1 MTAVIPEG
9 RPELRED
16 FNDFFDTAL
25 CGFLIA
31 SPEGRI
37 LRINARLA
45 GWIGKPPAD
54 FQGAL
59 ISDILTIAGKMYYET
74 HLGPL
79 LRMQGFFDE
88 IALELALPGKE
99 RLPVIVNALE
109 RRDQAGVPVFI
120 RVTIFKA
127 TERRRYERDLLAARE
142 AAVKAN
148 NELRELNATLGQRV
162 ADEVKERLNLEGT
175 LFDERHSATLREQF
189 IAVLGHDLRNPLASI
204 DGGLRLIER
213 TPLNEKA
220 LTIAAMLRNSVAR
233 MADIIENV
241 MDFARGRLG
250 GGFTLNRSDC
260 ELEPVLLH
268 VVQELRIAWSTRVIE
283 SEFSL
288 GASVNCDPGRIS
300 QLLSNL
306 IANALTHGA
315 ADGPVCVRAASDH
328 DAFEMSVANLGDPI
342 PSAAFERLFK
352 PFTRDDVRPSQ
363 HGLGLGLYIA
373 SEIAG
378 AHGGVLSAASSA
390 EETRFTF
397 RMQVRPECS

>member
-1 MTAVIPEG
+1 VAVIPESE
-9 RPELRED
+9 PELRED

-45 GWIGKPPAD
+45 GWVGKPPAD
-54 FQGAL
+54 FQGGL
-59 ISDILTIAGKMYYET
+59 ISDILTLAGKVYYET

-88 IALELALPGKE
+88 IALELAGPGKE
-99 RLPVIVNALE
+99 RLPVIVNGLE
-109 RRDQAGVPVFI
+109 RRDENGVPLFI

-127 TERRRYERDLLAARE
+127 TERRRYERDLLAARK

-148 NELRELNATLGQRV
+148 NELRDLNATLGQRV
-162 ADEVKERLNLEGT
+162 ADEVKEKLSLQGT

-220 LTIAAMLRNSVAR
+220 LTIAAMLRKSVAR
-233 MADIIENV
+233 MANLIDNV

-260 ELEPVLLH
+260 EMEPVLLH
-268 VVQELRIAWSTRVIE
+268 VVQELRTVWADRIIE
-283 SEFSL
+283 TEFSL
-288 GASVNCDPGRIS
+288 GEPVNCDVGRIS

-315 ADGPVCVRAASDH
+315 ADGPVWVRAVTDR

-352 PFTRDDVRPSQ
+352 PFTRDDARPSQ
-363 HGLGLGLYIA
+363 QGLGLGLYIA
-373 SEIAG
+373 SEIAR
-378 AHGGVLSAASSA
+378 AHEGTLSAESSPD
-390 EETRFTF
+390 ETRFTF
-397 RMQVRPECS
+397 RMPVRSETG

>member
-1 MTAVIPEG
+1 MESDRPQG
-9 RPELRED
+9 RRELRED
-16 FNDFFDTAL
+16 FDDFFDTSL

-45 GWIGKPPAD
+45 GWTGKPPEH

-59 ISDILTIAGKMYYET
+59 ISDILTLSGRIYYET

-88 IALELALPGKE
+88 IALELAGPGKE
-99 RLPVIVNALE
+99 RLPVIVNGLE
-109 RRDQAGVPVFI
+109 RRDEAGVPLFV
-120 RVTIFKA
+120 RMTIFKA

-148 NELRELNATLGQRV
+148 NELRILNATLGQRV
-162 ADEVKERLNLEGT
+162 ADEVKERLSAEGR
-175 LFDERHSATLREQF
+175 LFDERHTSALREQF

-204 DGGLRLIER
+204 GGGLRLIEA
-213 TPLNEKA
+213 TPLNERA
-220 LTIAAMLRNSVAR
+220 LTVVAMTQRSVAR
-233 MADIIENV
+233 MAALIENI

-250 GGFTLNRSDC
+250 GGFTLDRCDS
-260 ELEPVLLH
+260 ELEPILH
-268 VVQELRIAWSTRVIE
+268 HVIQELRIAWADRIIE
-283 SEFSL
+283 AEFSL
-288 GASVNCDPGRIS
+288 DRPVNCDPGRLS

-306 IANALTHGA
+306 TANALTHGA
-315 ADGPVCVRAASDH
+315 ADGPVRVRAVIDH

-342 PSAAFERLFK
+342 PTAAFERLFQ
-352 PFTRDDVRPSQ
+352 PFARGDLRAGQ

-373 SEIAG
+373 SEIAR
-378 AHGGVLSAASSA
+378 AHGGALSAESSP

-397 RMQVRPECS
+397 RMPL

>member
-1 MTAVIPEG
+1 MADIPES
-9 RPELRED
+9 RPELLED
-16 FNDFFDTAL
+16 FNDFFNTAL

-31 SPEGRI
+31 SPQGRI

-45 GWIGKPPAD
+45 GWVGKSPAD
-54 FQGAL
+54 VQGGL
-59 ISDILTIAGKMYYET
+59 ISDILTLAGRMYYET

-88 IALELALPGKE
+88 IALELAGPGKE

-109 RRDQAGVPVFI
+109 RRDEDGVPLFI

-142 AAVKAN
+142 AAVQAN
-148 NELRELNATLGQRV
+148 NELRDLNATLGQRV
-162 ADEVKERLNLEGT
+162 ADEVKAKLSLQGT

-220 LTIAAMLRNSVAR
+220 LTIAAMLRKSVAR
-233 MADIIENV
+233 MADLIDNV
-241 MDFARGRLG
+241 MDFAQGRLG
-250 GGFTLNRSDC
+250 GGFTLKRSDC
-260 ELEPVLLH
+260 EMEPVLLH
-268 VVQELRIAWSTRVIE
+268 VVQELRTAWPERTIE
-283 SEFSL
+283 TELSL
-288 GASVNCDPGRIS
+288 GEPLNCDPGRIS

-315 ADGPVCVRAASDH
+315 ADGSVSVRAGTDH
-328 DAFEMSVANLGDPI
+328 DAFEMSVANLGEPI

-352 PFTRDDVRPSQ
+352 PFTREDVRPSQ
-363 HGLGLGLYIA
+363 QGLGLGLYIA
-373 SEIAG
+373 SEIARAHEG
-378 AHGGVLSAASSA
+378 ALSAESSP

-397 RMQVRPECS
+397 RMPVRPKTG